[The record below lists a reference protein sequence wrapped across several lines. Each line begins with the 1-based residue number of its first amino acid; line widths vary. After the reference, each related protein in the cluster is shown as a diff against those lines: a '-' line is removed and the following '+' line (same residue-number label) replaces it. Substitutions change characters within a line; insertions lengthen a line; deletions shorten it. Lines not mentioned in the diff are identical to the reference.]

1 MSQNGNAEL
10 GKFNIRNVIA
20 LIFVVGYFAF
30 LFLVTGIIKIT
41 PAETEDSFRIGDDP
55 VITMLMGI
63 MSASLVLIVQF
74 FFRRGTPQ

>member
-1 MSQNGNAEL
+1 MSANGNAEL
-10 GKFNIRNVIA
+10 HKFNIRNSIA

-30 LFLVTGIIKIT
+30 LFTVTGIIQVS
-41 PAETEDSFRIGDDP
+41 PQEDSFSIGDDP
-55 VITMLMGI
+55 VVTMLMGI